1 MQKGYTPQ
9 ASGLPAYR
17 PAFRPLAPYLG
28 SKSLGYGPQ
37 YVGLRKALPL
47 RHGFAAASARPT
59 LSPCFRRGA
68 LQVRLL
74 GGSLYGG
81 SSGIGLGFGLLFK
94 LVSKP
99 EGTCIVLA
107 CE

>member
-9 ASGLPAYR
+9 ATCLPAYR
-17 PAFRPLAPYLG
+17 PAFRPVAPYLG

-59 LSPCFRRGA
+59 LSPCIRRGP
-68 LQVRLL
+68 LQVRLANSDL
-74 GGSLYGG
+74 GSE
-81 SSGIGLGFGLLFK
+81 SNAAGLGFGFNLL
-94 LVSKP
+94 LLS
-99 EGTCIVLA
+99 
-107 CE
+107 